1 MIDFG
6 NVIWSDI
13 IMLTRSGVCS
23 SRNAQM
29 ARCGEHFHCSLY
41 TRAITLNL
49 IRSVMSQLT
58 DPPASPANN
67 NLPRGVAACSAINL
81 HCHDLVT
88 RIRSVT

>member
-1 MIDFG
+1 
-6 NVIWSDI
+6 V
-13 IMLTRSGVCS
+13 LLKRSGVCS

-58 DPPASPANN
+58 EPPASPANN
-67 NLPRGVAACSAINL
+67 NPPRAVAACSVISL

-88 RIRSVT
+88 HIRSVA